1 MYNIYCLKKI
11 KMELIMDFLI
21 SVVIFTLSLIFSLIK
36 NISILIPLI
45 IGMIAFSLSALHRG
59 HKIKNVIIMIL
70 KGMKKSLALMPIFA
84 LIGIITALWRASGTI
99 PFLVYYGTKLM
110 NPDYFILFAFLLSCL
125 VSFALGTSFGTIGTI
140 GVVLIVLAKGGGVN
154 TSAAAGAIISGS
166 FFGDRCSPVSSSA
179 ILVAAVTDTDL
190 YSNVKKMMVTG
201 AVPFV
206 VTVIIYLFMSK
217 SNPVQITDST
227 LLNDISSIFSLSYI
241 TVLPAV
247 IIFILAL
254 LKKSVKISL
263 FFSIAAAFVICL
275 YVQKMYF
282 SEVILT
288 MIFGFTLKSG
298 GTLSDIISG
307 GGLLSMLNVALIVV
321 IASSYSGVFEETG
334 MLNDIQGLLKKMS
347 EKTGI
352 YLTTAFTSL
361 VTGAFCCNQTLPVL
375 LTYQLMNKIYDEKG
389 LTKEDI
395 AIDIENTVILTAELF
410 PWSIAIAVPLA
421 TLSVDAGSILYAVYL
436 YLVPLIN
443 IIRLPE
449 LKVLSKNL

>member
-1 MYNIYCLKKI
+1 
-11 KMELIMDFLI
+11 MDFLI

-227 LLNDISSIFSLSYI
+227 LLNDISSSFSLSYI

-254 LKKSVKISL
+254 LKKSVKMSL

-321 IASSYSGVFEETG
+321 IASSYSGIFEETG

>member
-1 MYNIYCLKKI
+1 
-11 KMELIMDFLI
+11 MDFLI

-154 TSAAAGAIISGS
+154 TSAAAGAIISGA

-227 LLNDISSIFSLSYI
+227 LLNDISSSFSLSYI

-254 LKKSVKISL
+254 LKKSVKMSL

-321 IASSYSGVFEETG
+321 IASSYSGIFEETG

>member
-1 MYNIYCLKKI
+1 
-11 KMELIMDFLI
+11 MEFLI
-21 SVVIFTLSLIFSLIK
+21 SVVIFTISLIFSLIK
-36 NISILIPLI
+36 DISILIPLI
-45 IGMIAFSLSALHRG
+45 IGMISFSLSALHRG
-59 HKIKNVIIMIL
+59 HGIKEVTYMIL
-70 KGMKKSLALMPIFA
+70 KGMKKSLSLMPIFA

-154 TSAAAGAIISGS
+154 TSTAAGAIISGA

-179 ILVAAVTDTDL
+179 NLVAAVTGTDL
-190 YSNVKKMMVTG
+190 YDNVKRMMVTG
-201 AVPFV
+201 AIPFI
-206 VTVIIYLFMSK
+206 VTVIIYLLMSK

-227 LLNDISSIFSLSYI
+227 LLGDISACFSLSYI

-254 LKKSVKISL
+254 MKKSVKISL
-263 FFSIAAAFVICL
+263 LFSIIAAFVICL
-275 YVQKMYF
+275 SVQKMYF
-282 SEVILT
+282 AEVIYT

-307 GGLLSMLNVALIVV
+307 GGLLSMLNVSLIVV
-321 IASSYSGVFEETG
+321 IASSYSGIFEETG
-334 MLNDIQGLLKKMS
+334 MLNDIQGLLKKMI

-395 AIDIENTVILTAELF
+395 AIDIENTVIMTAELF

-421 TLSVDAGSILYAVYL
+421 TLSADAGSILYAVYL
-436 YLVPLIN
+436 YLIPLIN
-443 IIRLPE
+443 MIRLPE
-449 LKVLSKNL
+449 LKVPVKNF

>member
-11 KMELIMDFLI
+11 KRELIMDFLI

-227 LLNDISSIFSLSYI
+227 LLNDISSSFSLSYI

-254 LKKSVKISL
+254 LKKSVKMSL

-321 IASSYSGVFEETG
+321 IASSYSGIFEETG

>member
-1 MYNIYCLKKI
+1 
-11 KMELIMDFLI
+11 MDFLI